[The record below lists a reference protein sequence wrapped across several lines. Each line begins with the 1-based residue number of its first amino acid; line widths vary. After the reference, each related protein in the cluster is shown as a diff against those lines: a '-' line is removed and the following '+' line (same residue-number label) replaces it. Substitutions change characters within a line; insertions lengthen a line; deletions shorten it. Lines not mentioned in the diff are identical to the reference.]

1 MKILVIGCEI
11 CFIFAFVFSVQA
23 EQANMITVTP
33 AMQCSDSASAD
44 QDDMCIWIHPVDPQQ
59 SAIIISDKKTNLII
73 LYDLEGKTIQ
83 TVPVN
88 HPGNIDIR
96 YDFPLGGGKT
106 DIIALNL
113 RDESKIAIYKIAPKT
128 RTIERIDNEQ
138 IQTGHN
144 YGGTLYHSS
153 KTGKF
158 YCITTSDLGNIE
170 QYELSD
176 DGAGK
181 VKGVKVRSWTIGKT
195 EAAVADDEKGELY
208 LAEEQKG
215 IWKLGAEP
223 DSPTPGKLI
232 DSIGSHGLT
241 ADLEGVT
248 IYYLPGGNGYLI
260 VSNQGSSNFKV
271 YRRTEPHEFL
281 GTFSVVG
288 VSDTDGIDVC
298 CAALGKTF
306 PYGFFACHTGTGRC
320 PTWITPWQD
329 IAGALKLQ
337 QDTSWNVRKTES
349 LKKE

>member
-1 MKILVIGCEI
+1 MKKLIIVVEVF
-11 CFIFAFVFSVQA
+11 FIFAVVFSVQA
-23 EQANMITVTP
+23 EQAGIATVTP
-33 AMQCSDSASAD
+33 AMQCSDIASAD
-44 QDDMCIWIHPVDPQQ
+44 QDDMCIWIHPVEPQQ
-59 SAIIISDKKTNLII
+59 SAIIISDKKANSII

-83 TVPVN
+83 TVPVK

-96 YDFPLGGGKT
+96 YDFPFGGGKT
-106 DIIALNL
+106 DIIAFNL
-113 RDESKIAIYKIAPKT
+113 RDESRIAIYKIDPKT
-128 RTIERIDNEQ
+128 RKIERIDNEQ

-158 YCITTSDLGNIE
+158 YFITTSDEGNIE

-176 DGAGK
+176 DNAGK

-195 EAAVADDEKGELY
+195 EAAVADDEKGQLY

-232 DSIGSHGLT
+232 DTIGSNGLT
-241 ADLEGVT
+241 GDMEGVA
-248 IYYLPGGNGYLI
+248 IYYLPGGDGYLI
-260 VSNQGSSNFKV
+260 ASNQGSGNFKV

-281 GTFSVVG
+281 GTFAVAG

-298 CAALGKTF
+298 NAALGKIF

-320 PTWITPWQD
+320 PTSLIPWQN
-329 IAGALKLQ
+329 IAGALKLEK
-337 QDTSWNVRKTES
+337 DTSWNVRKIGH
-349 LKKE
+349 